1 MINCFEGHNILVA
14 NSFLLCKWL
23 GSFLPF
29 SNFIWLFVVALFF
42 NCAYYYLSNIVAHNC
57 FDDTFILFNIIQK
70 EIYNLMIGTKVSF
83 AFFSSFFLYIFI
95 ALVVANL
102 SNSVVF
108 CNGFTPQFFMTLHL
122 SYSIFITL
130 VFYEFFW
137 KFLKFS
143 CRFLPGGVPQN
154 LEFLVL
160 LIDVFS
166 YIGHIFSLFIRL
178 SANMLSGMVLASL
191 MNLGFYSLLM
201 LAHQYFNVPHFLF
214 FLLLIS
220 YVVLELFIAI
230 LQSYVFVLLTILYTN
245 EAFTSH

>member
-1 MINCFEGHNILVA
+1 
-14 NSFLLCKWL
+14 L

-29 SNFIWLFVVALFF
+29 SNFIWIFVVSLFF
-42 NCAYYYLSNIVAHNC
+42 SCAQFYLSNIVAHNC
-57 FDDTFILFNIIQK
+57 FNESSILNNIID
-70 EIYNLMIGTKVSF
+70 EAMYDLMIGTKVSF
-83 AFFSSFFLYIFI
+83 TFLSRFFFYIFI
-95 ALVVANL
+95 TLVVANI

-122 SYSIFITL
+122 SYSLFITL

-160 LIDVFS
+160 LIDLFS

-191 MNLGFYSLLM
+191 MNLGFYSLLIII
-201 LAHQYFNVPHFLF
+201 HQYFNVPHFLF
-214 FLLLIS
+214 FFILVS
-220 YVVLELFIAI
+220 YVLLELFIAI
-230 LQSYVFVLLTILYTN
+230 LQSYVFVLLAILYTN
-245 EAFTSH
+245 EAFTDH